1 MHQQCGVRQYG
12 ARWSPAQVAKSE
24 INIEAFSAI
33 GNPKSDMT
41 EYLRFQDPPLLD
53 TVQPSSKMLWY
64 RILPLLL
71 YSLLTPDNA
80 NTQILRPG
88 DMGAA
93 NPNQAEILDI
103 DFPANG
109 PPR

>member
-1 MHQQCGVRQYG
+1 
-12 ARWSPAQVAKSE
+12 
-24 INIEAFSAI
+24 
-33 GNPKSDMT
+33 
-41 EYLRFQDPPLLD
+41 
-53 TVQPSSKMLWY
+53 MLWY

-71 YSLLTPDNA
+71 YALLTLDNA

-103 DFPANG
+103 DFPANA

>member
-1 MHQQCGVRQYG
+1 
-12 ARWSPAQVAKSE
+12 
-24 INIEAFSAI
+24 
-33 GNPKSDMT
+33 
-41 EYLRFQDPPLLD
+41 
-53 TVQPSSKMLWY
+53 MLWY

-71 YSLLTPDNA
+71 YALLTPDNA

-103 DFPANG
+103 DFPANA